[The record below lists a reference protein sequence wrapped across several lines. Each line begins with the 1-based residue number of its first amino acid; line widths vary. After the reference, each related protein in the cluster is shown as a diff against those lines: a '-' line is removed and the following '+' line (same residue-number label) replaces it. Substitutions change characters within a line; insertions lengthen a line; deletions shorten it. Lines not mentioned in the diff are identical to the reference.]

1 MNQSYISKLMT
12 CLAFVFLSFTQSY
25 SQYPLQIETGHSCTF
40 SGEPVTADLYEFKSS
55 NEANGVIRQIMEVV
69 GLKPR
74 FEIKAANVDN
84 AAAVIYDNK
93 RYILYSQ
100 NFISQIHRAT
110 QTDWAAISILAH
122 EIGHHLNGHTLD
134 HGGSRPSSE
143 LEADEFSGFVL
154 RKMGASLPDA
164 QAAMRVLAQEKGSYT
179 HPGKSARLEAI
190 AVGWKQAD
198 ETMSGEV
205 IAKKP
210 EIRRQEPVAQQ
221 TPVSREPEPVI
232 THPQEEEPQT
242 TLDKKY
248 LVGKVVFHANPSSD
262 FYLTKQYNLIKVT
275 AKGVEV
281 VGKIAK
287 SDQEEYP
294 YIIYNQNKKY
304 VYVAKN
310 GDIYNADGD
319 KVGYA
324 TNI

>member
-1 MNQSYISKLMT
+1 MYQSYTGKLIA
-12 CLAFVFLSFTQSY
+12 CLAFIVLSVTEGY
-25 SQYPLQIETGHSCTF
+25 SQYPLPIETGHSCTF
-40 SGEPVTADLYEFKSS
+40 SGEPVASNLYEFKSS

-74 FEIKAANVDN
+74 FEIKAANVSN

-134 HGGSRPSSE
+134 FGGSRPSSE

-154 RKMGASLPDA
+154 RKMGASLPEA
-164 QAAMRVLAQEKGSYT
+164 QAAMNVLAQEEGSPT

-205 IAKKP
+205 IARGQESP
-210 EIRRQEPVAQQ
+210 RQEPVARQ
-221 TPVSREPEPVI
+221 TPVTREPVS
-232 THPQEEEPQT
+232 QPQT
-242 TLDKKY
+242 EEAETTIDKKS
-248 LVGKVVFHANPSSD
+248 LVGKVVFHASPSSD
-262 FYLTKQYNLIKVT
+262 YYLTKQYNLIKVT

-310 GDIYNADGD
+310 GDIYDADGD